1 MLLTPGETVLAL
13 VAGGVAGS
21 FLNACAWRLPRGES
35 LVKPRSR
42 CVACGHPLGPLDLVP
57 VLSYLWLRGRC
68 RYCGGRIPPRYLV
81 VELAAAGA
89 TLSAVHAAPDL
100 LHAARTA
107 VFLWFLIL
115 VTTTDLETGLIPD
128 QAVGTAALLG
138 VGTGLFLPET
148 LLPGLYGALAGAGIL
163 YAIILA
169 SRGGMGG
176 GDAKMAAVMGL
187 FLGWQGLL
195 LALFVAFVSGGLL
208 AAGLLLTGRK
218 ERKDALPFAP
228 FLALGGAV
236 AQFWAGPLLA
246 WYLSLGGWR

>member
-1 MLLTPGETVLAL
+1 
-13 VAGGVAGS
+13 

-35 LVKPRSR
+35 LVTPRSR

-68 RYCGGRIPPRYLV
+68 RYCGSRIPPRYLF
-81 VELAAAGA
+81 VELAAVGA

-115 VTTTDLETGLIPD
+115 VTATDLETGLIPD
-128 QAVGTAALLG
+128 QAVWAALLLG
-138 VGTGLFLPET
+138 LGTGAALPGA

-176 GDAKMAAVMGL
+176 GDAKMAAVMGF
-187 FLGWQGLL
+187 FLGWRGLL
-195 LALFVAFVSGGLL
+195 VALFVAFVAGGLL

-218 ERKDALPFAP
+218 KRKDALPFAP

-236 AQFWAGPLLA
+236 AHFWGEPLLA